1 MVGGNDLFV
10 VACGRLAS
18 AQVYVLCYHTF
29 LGKPSI
35 HTDFSVAEFDRQ
47 ITDLAAAGA
56 KFVTLNDVL
65 SGHINGWRNVLIS
78 IDDGNASVRDAYD
91 KVLKPRGIK
100 AVFAIYPGIISARKF
115 ALTWEDLRRLESE
128 GNTIIAHGY
137 FHEYLTDKA
146 AAQNPTVFEREI
158 MGSQKRLAEKL
169 NHPVPIFAYPFGIT
183 SNAAVREVGTYYRK
197 AFTIEARPLLVPKDL
212 KTQPLLL
219 PRYMMVKG
227 RVQEILRALRNT

>member
-1 MVGGNDLFV
+1 MICLWWP
-10 VACGRLAS
+10 VAAWPS

-47 ITDLAAAGA
+47 VADLAANGA
-56 KFVTLNDVL
+56 QFVTLKDVL
-65 SGHINGWRNVLIS
+65 SGRISGSRNVLIT

-100 AVFAIYPGIISARKF
+100 AVFAIYPGIISARKL
-115 ALTWEDLRRLESE
+115 ALTWEDLRRLEAE

-146 AAQNPTVFEREI
+146 AAQNPATFKREI
-158 MGSQKRLAEKL
+158 DGSGKKLAEKL
-169 NHPVPIFAYPFGIT
+169 GHPVPVFAYPFGIT
-183 SNAAVREVGTYYRK
+183 SNAALREVSTYYQT
-197 AFTIEARPLLVPKDL
+197 AFTITARPLQVPTDL
-212 KTQPLLL
+212 RQQPYLL
-219 PRYMMVKG
+219 PRYMMVRG
-227 RVQEILRALRNT
+227 RFSHILSELSKP